1 MEIDFEKLLLLSDEF
16 YEKDDNFSN
25 KFRQA
30 YSDIWEI
37 LKNEYNNK
45 DNLPIELIHII
56 SIYSHWGEGGS
67 AHQDLNRLI
76 SHSFDDD
83 YILTFEKYLNY
94 SLEKL
99 PPYNSNK
106 LLRRPNYYDGLNNS
120 QYKGYIWEVKKFL
133 SCTYD
138 MVWSG
143 DLLYEIYTKKDNSK
157 ARLIEPYT
165 FQKHKEKEVLFMSN
179 TVFEIIDIKTV
190 EFEQQRIVLQE
201 L

>member
-1 MEIDFEKLLLLSDEF
+1 MLSDEF

-30 YSDIWEI
+30 YSDIWKE
-37 LKNEYNNK
+37 LKNEYDNK

-56 SIYSHWGEGGS
+56 SIYSHCGSGGS
-67 AHQDLNRLI
+67 VHKDLNRLL
-76 SHSFDDD
+76 SYSPEDD

-99 PPYNSNK
+99 PPYNGKK
-106 LLRRPNYYDGLNNS
+106 LLRRPDYFDELYINQQS
-120 QYKGYIWEVKKFL
+120 KGYVWEVKKFL

-157 ARLIEPYT
+157 ARVIEPYA
-165 FQKHKEKEVLFMSN
+165 FRRGEKEVLFMSN
-179 TVFEIIDIKTV
+179 TVFEIIDIKIV
-190 EFEQQRIVLQE
+190 EFDEQRIVLQE